1 MFKVNQI
8 FQVFFLYLITCK
20 KWIPFVVS
28 HTDVKYTLKTW
39 GLWWNDK
46 LWPKIKFTWKWKYS
60 SDCFTAEVPPSV
72 NRWESTSNVQH
83 GVYSSEC
90 HWWNTYTLRALVCL
104 LLHPSLH
111 PPHDSTCS
119 LSFVFSTNMSVCQ
132 SPSVIRKWGEMFL
145 HLSRKVG
152 LHLPHTIQYLTSLL
166 KKFISRIHVLHVNY

>member
-1 MFKVNQI
+1 MTNCDQKSNLHENENTLLTVSLRKFLQVLIAEKVHQTYSME
-8 FQVFFLYLITCK
+8 F
-20 KWIPFVVS
+20 IPQ
-28 HTDVKYTLKTW
+28 
-39 GLWWNDK
+39 
-46 LWPKIKFTWKWKYS
+46 
-60 SDCFTAEVPPSV
+60 
-72 NRWESTSNVQH
+72 NVTEETH
-83 GVYSSEC
+83 V
-90 HWWNTYTLRALVCL
+90 YTLRALVCL

-152 LHLPHTIQYLTSLL
+152 LHVPHTIQYLTSLL

>member
-1 MFKVNQI
+1 MTNCDQKSNLHEDENTLLTVSLRKFLQVLIAEKVHQTYSME
-8 FQVFFLYLITCK
+8 FITQ
-20 KWIPFVVS
+20 
-28 HTDVKYTLKTW
+28 
-39 GLWWNDK
+39 
-46 LWPKIKFTWKWKYS
+46 
-60 SDCFTAEVPPSV
+60 
-72 NRWESTSNVQH
+72 NVTEETH
-83 GVYSSEC
+83 V
-90 HWWNTYTLRALVCL
+90 YTLRALVCL

-152 LHLPHTIQYLTSLL
+152 LHVPHTIQYLTSLL

>member
-1 MFKVNQI
+1 MTNCDQKSNLHENENTLLTVSLRKFLQVLIAEKVHQ
-8 FQVFFLYLITCK
+8 T
-20 KWIPFVVS
+20 
-28 HTDVKYTLKTW
+28 
-39 GLWWNDK
+39 
-46 LWPKIKFTWKWKYS
+46 YS
-60 SDCFTAEVPPSV
+60 MDI
-72 NRWESTSNVQH
+72 
-83 GVYSSEC
+83 YSSEC

-119 LSFVFSTNMSVCQ
+119 LSFMFSTNMSVCQ

-152 LHLPHTIQYLTSLL
+152 LHVPHTIQYLTSLL

>member
-1 MFKVNQI
+1 MNTICSFSYWCKIYSKNMRLMMKWQIVTQNQI
-8 FQVFFLYLITCK
+8 YMK
-20 KWIPFVVS
+20 KK
-28 HTDVKYTLKTW
+28 H
-39 GLWWNDK
+39 
-46 LWPKIKFTWKWKYS
+46 S

-152 LHLPHTIQYLTSLL
+152 LHVPHTIQYLTSLL